1 MTDQITP
8 RPDLSVVVPYVN
20 RWSDVSGCL
29 EALRQ
34 QSGVRLEVIVAHRLG
49 SKAQAQ
55 LRRDFPEVKAI
66 EAPSGTTIPALRA
79 LAFDAASAD
88 SVAVIEDHVI
98 VPGEWAI
105 RLLEIRNSGAKVAAG
120 AVENAATET
129 WVDWAAFLCEYSHLL
144 PPIEAGSV
152 EGVTGNNTIYSRETL
167 VRHRAVTH
175 AGLWENH
182 LHDAIKAE
190 GEDLIC
196 DPTIVVGHKMHYS
209 VWDYLSQRY
218 LYSRSYAGARFAEA
232 GMPKR
237 LIGGFA
243 SVALP
248 PLLLYRIL
256 SRCLSKDISKWLV
269 VRSIPLLTVFVGG
282 WAAGEAVG
290 AWFGPG
296 DALSKVK

>member
-1 MTDQITP
+1 MTDQNP
-8 RPDLSVVVPYVN
+8 QNPDLSVVVPYVN
-20 RWSDVSGCL
+20 RWSDVKGCL
-29 EALRQ
+29 AALGEQR
-34 QSGVRLEVIVAHRLG
+34 GARLEVIVAHRLG
-49 SKAQAQ
+49 AKAQAQ
-55 LRRDFPEVKAI
+55 LQQNFPEVVAI
-66 EAPSGTTIPALRA
+66 EAPGDTTIPALRA

-98 VPGEWAI
+98 VPADWAV
-105 RLLEIRNSGAKVAAG
+105 RLLAIRNSGAKVGAG

-144 PPIEAGSV
+144 PPIESGSV
-152 EGVTGNNTIYSRETL
+152 DGVTGNNTIYSRETL
-167 VRHRAVTH
+167 ERHRSVTH

-190 GEDLIC
+190 GHDLIC

-218 LYSRSYAGARFAEA
+218 LYSRSYAGARFAGA
-232 GMPKR
+232 GLPKR
-237 LIGGFA
+237 LVGGLA
-243 SVALP
+243 SFALP

-256 SRCLSKDISKWLV
+256 SRCLSKDVSKWLV
-269 VRSIPLLTVFVGG
+269 ARSVPLLTLFVGG
-282 WAAGEAVG
+282 WAVGEAVG